1 MTNEAAVP
9 ATSSGSAGAT
19 RPPGL
24 LAAIRA
30 HQGVQ
35 ALKKAEP
42 VSKSQKSKVQKSK
55 SETLQDSLRGP
66 LSKRREAIDG
76 QDLGNLSKLIP
87 EPEAESD
94 PEDNSTGFEGKN
106 KKIIFM
112 YIYFNF
118 DFSSEEDQLD
128 KASGR

>member
-112 YIYFNF
+112 YIYVHFH
-118 DFSSEEDQLD
+118 FSSEEDQLD